1 MVIICVVFWFFVV
14 VVVGVFHLER
24 VSLLC
29 INFEQP
35 LVPRGKRLN
44 LLFCEKGYGKLWSC
58 STEGGGLREK
68 TED

>member
-1 MVIICVVFWFFVV
+1 MVIICVLFWFFVV

-35 LVPRGKRLN
+35 LVTRGKSIES
-44 LLFCEKGYGKLWSC
+44 FCFVKKVLANIGVAPQKE
-58 STEGGGLREK
+58 
-68 TED
+68 ED